1 MNSMKRQFENICFI
15 AIDWTT
21 TFKKNIFDQ
30 AVFWLEPVPM
40 TPEFQR
46 VFVISNQG
54 KVLKAFRGS
63 AKALTGLMSSPI
75 LRRK

>member
-1 MNSMKRQFENICFI
+1 MKRQFENICFI

-40 TPEFQR
+40 TSELQR
-46 VFVISNQG
+46 VFVSNQG

-63 AKALTGLMSSPI
+63 AKALTGLMSSPT

>member
-1 MNSMKRQFENICFI
+1 MNSMKRQFESICFI
-15 AIDWTT
+15 AIDWT

-30 AVFWLEPVPM
+30 AVFWSEPVPM
-40 TPEFQR
+40 TPDQR

-54 KVLKAFRGS
+54 KGLKAFRGS
-63 AKALTGLMSSPI
+63 AKALTGSMSSPT